1 MIPIK
6 FSDLS
11 REPGGTLRIL
21 NYMTPPRA
29 PSRGAL
35 CSLVLAVSTKALFLF
50 FPPVL
55 CLPVPSATAPV
66 CACACVLT
74 VTRCYICSSALSP
87 YRVKLWAS
95 AFGGEI
101 KSIAAKYS
109 GSQLLQK
116 VRFLWWQ
123 EAMIFFPAQKMEA
136 DLVFQT
142 NVNPEQHQ
150 LSEVSLILRC
160 LGNVLCQ

>member
-1 MIPIK
+1 MPGDAQFGWSSSQAMIHIK

-11 REPGGTLRIL
+11 REPGGHFAHFELCD
-21 NYMTPPRA
+21 PPSSPLPRCA
-29 PSRGAL
+29 LHFGAG
-35 CSLVLAVSTKALFLF
+35 SFYQGASSFSFFF
-50 FPPVL
+50 FPSVSY
-55 CLPVPSATAPV
+55 LPVPSATAPV

-123 EAMIFFPAQKMEA
+123 EAMIFF
-136 DLVFQT
+136 
-142 NVNPEQHQ
+142 QHRKWRQ
-150 LSEVSLILRC
+150 I
-160 LGNVLCQ
+160 

>member
-1 MIPIK
+1 M
-6 FSDLS
+6 
-11 REPGGTLRIL
+11 
-21 NYMTPPRA
+21 
-29 PSRGAL
+29 
-35 CSLVLAVSTKALFLF
+35 LAVSTKALFLSF
-50 FPPVL
+50 FFFFSNVIPPG
-55 CLPVPSATAPV
+55 SFSHSPV
-66 CACACVLT
+66 CAYACVLT
-74 VTRCYICSSALSP
+74 VTRCYICSCALSP
-87 YRVKLWAS
+87 CRVKLWAS

-123 EAMIFFPAQKMEA
+123 EAMIFPAQKMEA

-150 LSEVSLILRC
+150 LSEVSLIDRTTAGMTNNSAASFSDILNPSLQRRQ
-160 LGNVLCQ
+160 GERHHNRH

>member
-1 MIPIK
+1 M
-6 FSDLS
+6 
-11 REPGGTLRIL
+11 
-21 NYMTPPRA
+21 
-29 PSRGAL
+29 
-35 CSLVLAVSTKALFLF
+35 
-50 FPPVL
+50 
-55 CLPVPSATAPV
+55 
-66 CACACVLT
+66 
-74 VTRCYICSSALSP
+74 
-87 YRVKLWAS
+87 KLWAS

-123 EAMIFFPAQKMEA
+123 EAMIFPAQKMEA

-150 LSEVSLILRC
+150 LSEVSLILRFLAMYC
-160 LGNVLCQ
+160 AVTSPYQPVIFR

>member
-1 MIPIK
+1 MGGFLLTSLCQLMPSLGGQVLRQLIKMK

-11 REPGGTLRIL
+11 SEPFEHSELCYPLG
-21 NYMTPPRA
+21 PPLLSCALQFSAGRFY
-29 PSRGAL
+29 RGAFSFFSNVIPPGS
-35 CSLVLAVSTKALFLF
+35 CSHS
-50 FPPVL
+50 
-55 CLPVPSATAPV
+55 PV

-74 VTRCYICSSALSP
+74 VTRCYICSCALSP
-87 YRVKLWAS
+87 CRVKLWAS

-123 EAMIFFPAQKMEA
+123 EAMIF
-136 DLVFQT
+136 
-142 NVNPEQHQ
+142 QHRKWRQ
-150 LSEVSLILRC
+150 I
-160 LGNVLCQ
+160 

>member
-1 MIPIK
+1 
-6 FSDLS
+6 
-11 REPGGTLRIL
+11 
-21 NYMTPPRA
+21 MTPLGSPPALRSAVWCWQFLPRRFFYPPHVIS
-29 PSRGAL
+29 PSSFRH
-35 CSLVLAVSTKALFLF
+35 S
-50 FPPVL
+50 PV
-55 CLPVPSATAPV
+55 
-66 CACACVLT
+66 CACVLT
-74 VTRCYICSSALSP
+74 VTRVLHLFLCPFPC
-87 YRVKLWAS
+87 RVKLWAS

-123 EAMIFFPAQKMEA
+123 EAMIFPAQKMEA

-150 LSEVSLILRC
+150 LSEVSLIPSF
-160 LGNVLCQ
+160 LGSGLCNDFSLPTGYF